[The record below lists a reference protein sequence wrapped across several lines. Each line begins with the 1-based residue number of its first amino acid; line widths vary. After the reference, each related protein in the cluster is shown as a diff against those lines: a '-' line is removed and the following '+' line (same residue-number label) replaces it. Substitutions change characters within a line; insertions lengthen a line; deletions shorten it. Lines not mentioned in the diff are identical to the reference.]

1 MRKSI
6 GFVCVALLTIG
17 LGKAGHAADQG
28 PEIVVIGCLER
39 TGPQTYVIKDHR
51 SGAPFRVRGDN
62 RSPERSLGW
71 QVGHVL
77 EIHGAIDPLATPAQ
91 KRLVAETVIELSP
104 ACPGPSPDKSQ

>member
-1 MRKSI
+1 MRKLV

-17 LGKAGHAADQG
+17 LGKPGHAADKA

-39 TGPQTYVIKDHR
+39 PGPQTYVIKDHR
-51 SGAPFRVRGDN
+51 SGAPYRVRADN
-62 RSPERSLGW
+62 RSPERSLAW

-91 KRLVAETVIELSP
+91 NRIVANTVIELSP
-104 ACPGPSPDKSQ
+104 ACPRRSPEKSQ

>member
-1 MRKSI
+1 MRKST

-17 LGKAGHAADQG
+17 LGKAGQAADKA

-51 SGAPFRVRGDN
+51 SGAPFHVRGDN
-62 RSPERSLGW
+62 RTPERSLGW

-77 EIHGAIDPLATPAQ
+77 EIHGVMDPLATPAQ
-91 KRLVAETVIELSP
+91 KRLVANSVIELSP
-104 ACPGPSPDKSQ
+104 TCPRPSPEKSQ